1 MIIRLMMKNVV
12 FILLFLSG
20 LSGLIQAQ
28 GQERMGEQI
37 EAFKIAFFTQKLNL
51 TSQEAEVFWPVYN
64 DYLDNNEYSSELDD
78 LRRKRNQLQ
87 QEVKREILSSDNQKL
102 EALSDQFIALK
113 KEENNI
119 SEKYHQKFKQVLP
132 IRKVIM
138 LYKAEQ
144 EFKQELLKEI
154 QRRRQERMKS
164 GRPGVRN

>member
-20 LSGLIQAQ
+20 LPGLIQAQ

-51 TSQEAEVFWPVYN
+51 TSQEAEVFWPVY
-64 DYLDNNEYSSELDD
+64 NEYSSELDD